1 MKQTIMLGVAAL
13 LSLGTTMAVQ
23 YTDSNPA
30 DVRLDANVN
39 VLGFSNPLYNKSYT
53 GNWDLLNEGY
63 NPANETITSATAT
76 FKLNDANGFSESYT
90 ITIDGD
96 TFKTGG
102 SFSTTLLST
111 INVGGLI
118 GADALVTLDETGK
131 LSYTITANSGVFWLK
146 NATLVADSQS
156 VPDGGMTLAMLGM
169 AFGGLGLMRRRL

>member
-13 LSLGTTMAVQ
+13 LSLGTAMAVQ

-76 FKLNDANGFSESYT
+76 FKLNDFNGGSESYT
-90 ITIDGD
+90 ITIDAD

-102 SFSTTLLST
+102 SFSAPLLST